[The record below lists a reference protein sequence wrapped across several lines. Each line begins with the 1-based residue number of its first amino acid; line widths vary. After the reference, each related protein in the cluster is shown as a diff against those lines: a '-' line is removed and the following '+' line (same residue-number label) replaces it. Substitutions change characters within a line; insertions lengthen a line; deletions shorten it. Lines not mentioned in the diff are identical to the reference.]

1 MRFQAVFSAQ
11 TWLNRRSIS
20 DKLLCL
26 DMRVSL
32 RLFSLGNV
40 PYNFGW
46 VNSGFSIIYW
56 DLNLALL
63 WPLAFG
69 FILRGFKR
77 VLTLTTLYDCMRSN
91 LHPLSKVFFIE
102 LALSMC
108 PVVIY
113 STLFSSIR
121 FSKYCYRCCEM
132 VRNCSFLFELFRTE
146 LTDISVWWHA
156 LKQTIVCFRNYPFK
170 RYDLLWAL
178 IF

>member
-1 MRFQAVFSAQ
+1 
-11 TWLNRRSIS
+11 
-20 DKLLCL
+20 
-26 DMRVSL
+26 
-32 RLFSLGNV
+32 V

-63 WPLAFG
+63 EPLAFG
-69 FILRGFKR
+69 FILRGFKW
-77 VLTLTTLYDCMRSN
+77 VLTLTTLYECMRSN
-91 LHPLSKVFFIE
+91 LHPPSKVFFIE
-102 LALSMC
+102 LALCTC

-146 LTDISVWWHA
+146 LLASVYDGMPWSK
-156 LKQTIVCFRNYPFK
+156 LSFVFEIIRSRDTIYSGHLFFSVFE
-170 RYDLLWAL
+170 
-178 IF
+178 IHQ